1 MKNQICPGC
10 GITLQSQDSQAPG
23 YVPKDKTGT
32 AVVCQRCYQIKH
44 YKKITGERVAEE
56 SNHQA
61 IRAAT
66 GKADLTLL
74 VADFFD
80 PEGSF
85 APDWAEL
92 IKTGGGQ
99 PIKLLVNK
107 SDLLPPKTNREE
119 IEEYL
124 ADLWQRRFPGTNLAG
139 VKAVSA
145 KEQTGLTAMLK
156 ELSGL
161 RIAIVGAANVGKSSL
176 LVRIIAENGKRYSQK
191 SPTIS
196 SFPGTT
202 QGITRWPLSKFEIE
216 LFDTPGLIPG
226 SRIGDLLCPECSG
239 CLLPERRL
247 QAKIWELPEDN
258 AVLFGDLAG
267 VWNTSAAT
275 AKAVFFSAESLTL
288 HRTNSKKAEKLLKES
303 SQWLRAVCARDR
315 SALQYTEKRLT
326 VKPGEDLYISGL
338 GWLAVKNEPA
348 RFRVE
353 VPSGVETGVRPSLIG
368 KRQR

>member
-1 MKNQICPGC
+1 MKDQICPGC
-10 GITLQSQDSQAPG
+10 GITLQSLDSQAPG
-23 YVPKDKTGT
+23 YVPKNKAGT

-44 YKKITGERVAEE
+44 YKKITGERVTEE

-66 GKADLTLL
+66 SKADLTLL

-107 SDLLPPKTNREE
+107 SDLLPPRTKREE

-124 ADLWQRRFPGTNLAG
+124 AYLWQRRFPGISLAG
-139 VKAVSA
+139 VRALSA
-145 KEQTGLTAMLK
+145 KEETNIAAMLK

-176 LVRIIAENGKRYSQK
+176 LARIIKENGRCYSQK

-202 QGITRWPLSKFEIE
+202 QGITRWPLPKFKIE

-226 SRIGDLLCPECSG
+226 SRIGDLLCAECSG
-239 CLLPERRL
+239 SLLPERKL
-247 QAKIWELPEDN
+247 QVKSWELPEDN
-258 AVLFGDLAG
+258 AVLIGDLAG
-267 VWNTSAAT
+267 VWNTSTAAVKT
-275 AKAVFFSAESLTL
+275 VIFSAESLTL
-288 HRTNSKKAEKLLKES
+288 HWTNSRKAEELLKES
-303 SQWLRAVCARDR
+303 PQWLRAVCARDR
-315 SALQYTEKRLT
+315 RALQYTEEKFT

-338 GWLAVKNEPA
+338 GWLAVKNKPT

-353 VPSGVETGVRPSLIG
+353 VPAGVEIGVRPSLIG
-368 KRQR
+368 KR

>member
-1 MKNQICPGC
+1 MKSQICPGC
-10 GITLQSQDSQAPG
+10 GITLQSQDAQAPG

-44 YKKITGERVAEE
+44 YKKITGARVTEE
-56 SNHQA
+56 NNYQA

-66 GKADLTLL
+66 SKADLTLL

-92 IKTGGGQ
+92 IKTGSGQ
-99 PIKLLVNK
+99 PLKLLVNK
-107 SDLLPPKTNREE
+107 SDLLPPKTKREE

-124 ADLWQRRFPGTNLAG
+124 ACLWQRRFPGFSLAG
-139 VKAVSA
+139 VKALSA
-145 KEQTGLTAMLK
+145 KEETDLTAMLK

-176 LVRIIAENGKRYSQK
+176 LVRLITENGRRYGQK

-202 QGITRWPLSKFEIE
+202 QGITRWPLSKYKIE
-216 LFDTPGLIPG
+216 LFDTLGLIPG
-226 SRIGDLLCPECSG
+226 SRIGDLLCPACSG
-239 CLLPERRL
+239 CLLPKRRL
-247 QAKIWELPEDN
+247 QVKIWELPKDN
-258 AVLFGDLAG
+258 AVLFGDLVG
-267 VWNTSAAT
+267 VWNSSPAAVKT
-275 AKAVFFSAESLTL
+275 VFFSAESLTL
-288 HRTNSKKAEKLLKES
+288 HRTNSKKAEELLKES
-303 SQWLRAVCARDR
+303 PQWLRAVCARDR
-315 SALQYTEKRLT
+315 GALQYTEQRFT

-338 GWLAVKNEPA
+338 GWLAVKDKPA

-353 VPSGVETGVRPSLIG
+353 APAGVEMGVRPSLIG
-368 KRQR
+368 KK